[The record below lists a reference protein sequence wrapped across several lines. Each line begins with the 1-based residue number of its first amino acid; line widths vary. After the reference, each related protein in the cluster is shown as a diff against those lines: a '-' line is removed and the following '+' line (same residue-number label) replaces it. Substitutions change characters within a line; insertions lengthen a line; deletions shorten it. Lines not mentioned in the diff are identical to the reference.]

1 MTASLEKS
9 NAIFSN
15 LKNLQLPVNI
25 DSDTETKD

>member
-9 NAIFSN
+9 NAILSN